1 MIESRNDEWVNF
13 TTNVEFQPFVETKH
27 VKTLDIKPNQKEDLI
42 VPKLSLPLNHYCMIA
57 EKVCPSFF
65 IYSCHFIFFPHSIPY
80 TRFSFPFSNHFED
93 STIIPHLKLLPKKQ
107 YQHLANVYYY
117 LSTLSFPLMQI
128 SILKALV
135 RKRIAFIPLL
145 IK

>member
-57 EKVCPSFF
+57 EKVCPS
-65 IYSCHFIFFPHSIPY
+65 Y
-80 TRFSFPFSNHFED
+80 
-93 STIIPHLKLLPKKQ
+93 
-107 YQHLANVYYY
+107 
-117 LSTLSFPLMQI
+117 I
-128 SILKALV
+128 SIFMSFYFLSSFYS
-135 RKRIAFIPLL
+135 IY
-145 IK
+145 